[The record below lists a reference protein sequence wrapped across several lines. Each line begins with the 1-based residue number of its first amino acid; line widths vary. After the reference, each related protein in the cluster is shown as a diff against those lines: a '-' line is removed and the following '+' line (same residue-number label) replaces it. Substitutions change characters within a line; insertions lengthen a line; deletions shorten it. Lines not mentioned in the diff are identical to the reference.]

1 LYVGLAGH
9 CRRRWGIGLR
19 AGWILLFAFTAGNE
33 VAEARR
39 LLVRG
44 RLGPVVAGTFSGFPF
59 LGFARFVPQ
68 GGLRSGARPGIVG
81 RRRGALPIAMV
92 TGPVVPIGAAA
103 SSPLRFDDSGAFGPV
118 IAGSGG
124 AFDPRALAS
133 DASFRSPFPLAWPP
147 SAAFQRRDVGNPP
160 LASPVASGCGV
171 VVDGRDGHGGGALCR
186 DPRPGAATGAR
197 ALAPQAAALGD
208 DGRLK
213 PTACRNL
220 NAALCGGRNPVDE
233 ERRVFAEGRSIVNA
247 VEGYL
252 ARDSRNRPL
261 AVVFANVLR
270 NPTQF
275 FDQYAAYLGLVAR
288 QTGAFDA
295 VAARTLDRVREGI
308 DGTAFS
314 QGTKDAMKSKLAD
327 VSLRLVPRA
336 DLESLRTFVAQCGA
350 DGMAPSAFTVPER
363 KEIVVCPGM
372 ALRARALGGDLTS
385 HLMHVI
391 AHEAGHNCGADKFP
405 SGEQS
410 EFRGQFAAFGACLR
424 RRHPSF
430 DPNGMLGEAVA
441 DAIGFRAVAKE
452 MASRDPADAFAFLRR
467 TVSPLCGTQGDG
479 VHPSGAFR
487 INVLLGEDPAV
498 LEALG
503 CPVTGGGCPLEGGTP

>member
-1 LYVGLAGH
+1 MRLVGH

-19 AGWILLFAFTAGNE
+19 VGGILLFAFTAGSD

-44 RLGPVVAGTFSGFPF
+44 RLGPIVAGTRSGSPF

-68 GGLRSGARPGIVG
+68 GALHSRSRQGLFV
-81 RRRGALPIAMV
+81 RRRGALPI
-92 TGPVVPIGAAA
+92 TRGPGGAIGAAA
-103 SSPLRFDDSGAFGPV
+103 RGFLPFRDLGAFGPRL
-118 IAGSGG
+118 AGFEE

-133 DASFRSPFPLAWPP
+133 DVSLPSPYPLAMPP
-147 SAAFQRRDVGNPP
+147 IATFQRRDVGNAP
-160 LASPVASGCGV
+160 LASPVVPGCGGPI
-171 VVDGRDGHGGGALCR
+171 DGRYGHGGGVLCR
-186 DPRPGAATGAR
+186 DGKPGATSGAR
-197 ALAPQAAALGD
+197 AFAPQGAVLGG
-208 DGRLK
+208 DGRLT
-213 PTACRNL
+213 PSACRNL

-247 VEGYL
+247 VEGVLL
-252 ARDSRNRPL
+252 ARDSQNRPL

-275 FDQYAAYLGLVAR
+275 FGQYAAYLELVAR
-288 QTGAFDA
+288 ETGALDA
-295 VAARTLDRVREGI
+295 VVARTLDRVREGI

-314 QGTKDAMKSKLAD
+314 QSTKDAMKSKLAD
-327 VSLRLVPRA
+327 VSVRMVPRA

-350 DGMAPSAFTVPER
+350 DGMAPAAFTVPER
-363 KEIVVCPGM
+363 KEIIVCPGM

-391 AHEAGHNCGADKFP
+391 AHEAGHNCGADTFP

-410 EFRGQFAAFGACLR
+410 EFRTQFAAFGACLQR
-424 RRHPSF
+424 RYPSF
-430 DPNGMLGEAVA
+430 DRNGMLGEAVA

-452 MASRDPADAFAFLRR
+452 LASRDPADAFAFLRR
-467 TVSPLCGTQGDG
+467 TVAPLCGTQGDG
-479 VHPSGAFR
+479 VHPPGAFR
-487 INVLLGEDPAV
+487 INVLLREDPAV

-503 CPVTGGGCPLEGGTP
+503 CPVTDDRCPLEGGTP